1 MKHSETLTDL
11 ATALVAAQAEMPVI
25 PKSAQGHGYKYA
37 DLTVILDTVR
47 PVLKKHGL
55 SVVQSVSGNGQTGI
69 TTMVLHKS
77 GQYIADTFELP
88 ALDEN
93 KRMNVVQA
101 MGAAITYGR
110 RYGISA
116 MLSLATDEDTDAHTV
131 KGNST
136 EPKQTAK
143 AGGEPDK
150 GDELAKRRAAVK
162 DKLTDEQ
169 RAKFAKQYEAAGLDI
184 AKQRKVTEAMEA
196 AAKGDE
202 FKDQPPFETD
212 DAIAAA
218 VFDGEVVDAKGD
230 LF

>member
-1 MKHSETLTDL
+1 MKHSETLADL

-37 DLTVILDTVR
+37 DHAVILDKVK

-55 SVVQSVSGNGQTGI
+55 AIFQAGGGEDEPVE
-69 TTMVLHKS
+69 TTIIHKS
-77 GQYIADTFELP
+77 GQFISGQLNMPTI
-88 ALDEN
+88 DEN
-93 KRMNVVQA
+93 KRMNGAQA
-101 MGAAITYGR
+101 VGATITYGR
-110 RYGISA
+110 RYGIA
-116 MLSLATDEDTDAHTV
+116 AALNLSIDEDTDAHTV

-143 AGGEPDK
+143 AGGELLDRMKAAAKNLTEERQQAYRDQYTKVK
-150 GDELAKRRAAVK
+150 GNAT
-162 DKLTDEQ
+162 KLT
-169 RAKFAKQYEAAGLDI
+169 AM
-184 AKQRKVTEAMEA
+184 VEAMEA
-196 AAKGDE
+196 EAAE